1 MPAELQGLTDAE
13 VQARVAR
20 GDVNRVAA
28 PTSRTTLEIVRA
40 NVLTRFNAILR
51 TLFVVIC

>member
-13 VQARVAR
+13 VQARVAC

-40 NVLTRFNAILR
+40 NALTRFNAILG